1 MLECCD
7 HPNLKLMPRA
17 DDVAQAKRML
27 MKAAVLQGIGA
38 IPATFIFAMFAE
50 AGYRELTHSGFLH
63 EALLAPLWLPAP
75 LALGLAVPLSMGNR
89 MACDACRFLT
99 FTYPVI
105 PLVNFAFYMSLG
117 ESFHGGEFL
126 FVLLPLPG
134 LAFSIPIWRLIT
146 RALGLIDAA
155 DDI

>member
-1 MLECCD
+1 
-7 HPNLKLMPRA
+7 MPQA
-17 DDVAQAKRML
+17 DDVARAKRML
-27 MKAAVLQGIGA
+27 KKAAVLQGIGA
-38 IPATFIFAMFAE
+38 IPATFIFAMFAA
-50 AGYRELTHSGFLH
+50 AGYRELTHSRSLH

-89 MACDACRFLT
+89 VACDLCRLLA

-105 PLVNFAFYMSLG
+105 PVINFAFYMSLG

-126 FVLLPLPG
+126 FVLLALPG
-134 LAFSIPIWRLIT
+134 LAFSILIWRLIT
-146 RALGLIDAA
+146 QALGLVDAT